1 LVNVEILLVSLI
13 SQIKTRNELEK
24 RMWDMNE
31 RREKRQYKLTVI
43 LVFSVLTLAGVQVID
58 LVGLI

>member
-1 LVNVEILLVSLI
+1 LVNIEILLVSLI